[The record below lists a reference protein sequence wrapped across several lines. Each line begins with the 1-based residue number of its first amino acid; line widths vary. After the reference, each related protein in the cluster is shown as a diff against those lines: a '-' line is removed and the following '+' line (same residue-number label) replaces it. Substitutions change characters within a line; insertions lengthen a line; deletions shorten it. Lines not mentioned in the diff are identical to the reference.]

1 MIPDPSSSMVGSAVI
16 IGIFLFS
23 GVSTIISLL
32 SLFATR
38 RETDALKDSLAALET
53 KTRATTTTLYEKL
66 SELERG
72 VRGEFREDVGTL
84 QDEISKATSGVA
96 SLTAT
101 VNLLNQSLAAA
112 HARLDRLAERK
123 EAS

>member
-38 RETDALKDSLAALET
+38 RETDALKESLAALET
-53 KTRATTTTLYEKL
+53 KTRGTTTNLYEKL

-72 VRGEFREDVGTL
+72 MRGEFRDDMGTL
-84 QDEISKATSGVA
+84 QEEIAKATSGVA

-112 HARLDRLAERK
+112 HARLDRIAERK
-123 EAS
+123 DGP